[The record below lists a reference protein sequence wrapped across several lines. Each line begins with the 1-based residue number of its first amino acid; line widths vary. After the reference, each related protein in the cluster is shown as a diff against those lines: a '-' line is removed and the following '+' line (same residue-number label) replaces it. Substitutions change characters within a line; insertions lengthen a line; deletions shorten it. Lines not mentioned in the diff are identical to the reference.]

1 MIVIQTSVDR
11 RAMTALA
18 RVTRKT
24 FRRGRNG
31 PVRLLAWFVV
41 VLETFLTAVY
51 IRGGQSGWPANALM
65 AAVMLAAILGE
76 DWANG
81 LVGLRGIPKD
91 RREINTA
98 FEDGRCYV
106 CRTQAGEDWWPYQ
119 QILAAAETRDYFVLL
134 LDRRH
139 GQVFDKKGFSCGTL
153 AEFRSFIRKKT
164 GLKIQSIR

>member
-1 MIVIQTSVDR
+1 MIVIQTSLDR

-24 FRRGRNG
+24 LRRGRNG

-41 VLETFLTAVY
+41 LLETFLTVVY
-51 IRGGQSGWPANALM
+51 IRGGQSGWLINVLL
-65 AAVMLAAILGE
+65 AVIMLSAILGE

-81 LVGLRGIPKD
+81 LVGLKNLPAN
-91 RREINTA
+91 RREVNTA
-98 FEDGRCYV
+98 FENGKSYV

-119 QILAAAETRDYFVLL
+119 QIMAAAETKDYFVLL

-139 GQVFDKKGFSCGTL
+139 GQVFDKNGFSCGTPK
-153 AEFRSFIRKKT
+153 EFRRLIRKKT
-164 GLKIQSIR
+164 GLKVQSIR

>member
-18 RVTRKT
+18 RVNRKI

-41 VLETFLTAVY
+41 LLESFLTAVY
-51 IRGGQSGWPANALM
+51 IRGGQSGWLTNALL
-65 AAVMLAAILGE
+65 AAIMLFAILGE
-76 DWANG
+76 DRANG
-81 LVGLRGIPKD
+81 LVGLRSVPAG
-91 RREINTA
+91 RREVNTA

-119 QILAAAETRDYFVLL
+119 QVMAVAETRDYFVLM
-134 LDRRH
+134 LDRRR
-139 GQVFDKKGFSCGTL
+139 GQVFDKKGFSCGT
-153 AEFRSFIRKKT
+153 AEEFRSFIQKKT
-164 GLKIQSIR
+164 GQKPQFVR

>member
-24 FRRGRNG
+24 LRRGRNG
-31 PVRLLAWFVV
+31 PVRLLSWFVV
-41 VLETFLTAVY
+41 LLETFLTVVY
-51 IRGGQSGWPANALM
+51 IRGGQSGWLTNVLL
-65 AAVMLAAILGE
+65 AAIMLSAILGE

-81 LVGLRGIPKD
+81 LVGLRGVPAN
-91 RREINTA
+91 RREVNTA

-106 CRTQAGEDWWPYQ
+106 CRTRAGEDWWPYQ
-119 QILAAAETRDYFVLL
+119 QIMAAAETKDYFVLL

-139 GQVFDKKGFSCGTL
+139 GQVFDKKGFSCGTP
-153 AEFRSFIRKKT
+153 AEFRSFIKKKT
-164 GLKIQSIR
+164 GHKPQRVR